1 MNFPFIETCEFLTF
15 LIDISFHLTG
25 IRCTDMEGK
34 FLYRG
39 GIFELRRYYLFSCNT
54 KVLLLSTMEDN
65 SKTSLFF
72 QASSLINN
80 YQWRGSIL
88 GVALFQSIL
97 FNSVPVTGSVQSDY
111 KFTFM

>member
-1 MNFPFIETCEFLTF
+1 
-15 LIDISFHLTG
+15 
-25 IRCTDMEGK
+25 MEGK

-39 GIFELRRYYLFSCNT
+39 GIFELRRYYLFSCYT
-54 KVLLLSTMEDN
+54 KVLLLSTMKDN
-65 SKTSLFF
+65 SKTAIFC